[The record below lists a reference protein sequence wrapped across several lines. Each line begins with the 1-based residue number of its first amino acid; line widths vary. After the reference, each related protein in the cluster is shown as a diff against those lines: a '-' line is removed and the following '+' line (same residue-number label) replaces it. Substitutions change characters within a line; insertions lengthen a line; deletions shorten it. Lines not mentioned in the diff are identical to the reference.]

1 MLEILSLIADARRAA
16 VDHQFERASA
26 LASEILDR
34 LPSCLTALRVLAWAQ
49 LELDSDAARQTFAR
63 CAVLDPE
70 DALAYVGQAIWLQQR
85 GETAAAA
92 AMWTRAWELDPD
104 NQAIRRAVVNLT
116 GDLPESPLADAI
128 SHLRTGRN
136 AEALG
141 ILRQLHGQNP
151 EVLIALLL
159 ATALWITG
167 AHNAAFEVAS
177 TVHAQE
183 PLTVKAALFVGA
195 REDRAGRTL
204 RSRDA
209 LARAEQVDP
218 GLTLFADTVRQVGL
232 QPALDLH
239 RASRTPIAAAR

>member
-1 MLEILSLIADARRAA
+1 MPEILSLIADARRAA

-26 LASEILDR
+26 LASEILER
-34 LPSCLTALRVLAWAQ
+34 LPACLTALRILAWAQ
-49 LELDSDAARQTFAR
+49 LELGSDAASATFAR

-70 DALAYVGQAIWLQQR
+70 DTLAYVGQAIWLEQR
-85 GETAAAA
+85 GERSAAG

-104 NQAIRRAVVNLT
+104 NQAIRRAVVKLT
-116 GDLPESPLADAI
+116 GDLPESSLADAV
-128 SHLRTGRN
+128 SLLRVGRNGEAVGLLRT
-136 AEALG
+136 
-141 ILRQLHGQNP
+141 LHKENP
-151 EVLIALLL
+151 EVLISLLLVTALWMTGAHHDAFEL
-159 ATALWITG
+159 ATAI
-167 AHNAAFEVAS
+167 
-177 TVHAQE
+177 HAQE

-218 GLTLFADTVRQVGL
+218 GLTLFAPAVRQVGL

-239 RASRTPIAAAR
+239 RATRTPIAAAR

>member
-1 MLEILSLIADARRAA
+1 MPEVLNLIADARRAA

-26 LASEILDR
+26 HASEILDR
-34 LPSCLTALRVLAWAQ
+34 LPSCLIALRVLAWAQ
-49 LELDSDAARQTFAR
+49 LELDQEAARDTFAR

-85 GETAAAA
+85 GETSAAA

-104 NQAIRRAVVNLT
+104 NQAIRRALVNLT

-128 SHLRTGRN
+128 GLLRVGRN
-136 AEALG
+136 IEAVT
-141 ILRQLHGQNP
+141 ILRLLHKHKP
-151 EVLIALLL
+151 EVLVSVLL
-159 ATALWITG
+159 ATGLWITG
-167 AHNAAFEVAS
+167 AHNDAFEIAAA
-177 TVHAQE
+177 VHSEE

-218 GLTLFADTVRQVGL
+218 GLTLFAATVRLVGL

-239 RASRTPIAAAR
+239 RASRTPIVASR